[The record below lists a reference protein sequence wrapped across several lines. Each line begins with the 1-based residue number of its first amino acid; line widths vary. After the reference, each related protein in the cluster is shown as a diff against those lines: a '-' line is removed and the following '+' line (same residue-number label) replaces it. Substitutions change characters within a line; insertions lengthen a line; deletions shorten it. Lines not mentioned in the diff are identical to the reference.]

1 MSLPLGIFTAP
12 LELKFAGDGTA
23 GEFEGYGAIF
33 GNTDWHGDQ
42 VVPGAFT
49 ASLAEHKARGT
60 MPAMFIEHGPAL
72 GGDRLPA
79 GIWTVMEED
88 AKGLRVKGKISAL
101 DTDYGRRVRSL
112 MQDGALKGLSMGYRV
127 STNGA
132 VYGKKAGEPRRQL
145 KAVHLT
151 EVSIVR
157 DPSNANAQVDGIKA
171 ALDTVDATK
180 AAQSIAAAM
189 RLHDRSMG
197 ESYSYG
203 SPKDK
208 ALLMDHLRDA
218 HLALTGMRAPDGI
231 DGWTKSMPEPA
242 AIKAAL
248 IAGGMSPED
257 AETFTTLGLKAAP
270 LAPRDLT
277 DTGLSDLGNVLAG
290 FSLPSFGS

>member
-1 MSLPLGIFTAP
+1 MNLPLGTFTAP

-23 GEFEGYGAIF
+23 GEFEGYGAVF
-33 GNTDWHGDQ
+33 GNTDAHGDR
-42 VVPGAFT
+42 VVPGAFA
-49 ASLAEHKARGT
+49 ASIAEHKSRGT

-79 GIWTVMEED
+79 GVWTHMEED
-88 AKGLRVKGKISAL
+88 GKGLRLKGKISAL

-127 STNGA
+127 APGGA
-132 VYGKKAGEPRRQL
+132 SFGTKSAGYRREL
-145 KAVHLT
+145 KAVNLR

-157 DPSNANAQVDGIKA
+157 DPSNELAQVDGIKA
-171 ALDTVDATK
+171 ALDTVDATR
-180 AAQSIAAAM
+180 AAASIASAM

-197 ESYSYG
+197 ESYAYS

-218 HLALTGMRAPDGI
+218 HLALTGARAPDGL
-231 DGWTKSMPEPA
+231 DGWTKSMPEPT

-248 IAGGMSPED
+248 VGSGMSEEEAD
-257 AETFTTLGLKAAP
+257 AFMALGLKTAPPQPAATP
-270 LAPRDLT
+270 S
-277 DTGLSDLGNVLAG
+277 GLSELGSALAG
-290 FSLPSFGS
+290 FSLPTFGS